1 MRSLGF
7 RRAGFT
13 LIELLVVI
21 AIIAILI
28 GLLLPAVQ
36 KVREAA
42 ARMSCQNNL
51 KQMGLAVHNFAGVNN
66 DRVPMLG
73 EAEEG
78 GHWTAFILPY
88 IEQDNAFRALAFGS
102 NNWATST
109 GIPNPSIASTSAFER
124 QMAVCGLQMKTFRCP
139 SSTAPPVL
147 FDGSVENP
155 AWFANR
161 SPCNYLGVVTGV
173 QPHDGK
179 PGGADG
185 WGPGA
190 GLIPGAVHVSQ
201 LDGMFITRPRPNTR
215 IRNGGMGGPVGLLT
229 VTDGLSNTLMIGEAE
244 PDPEIATLAPIGETN
259 RNAGKKDHWAIGG
272 DDFDCWEGTDWSEM
286 GGSTAVRINLPKPT
300 PGLATMSWSDTDLN
314 WAAYE
319 VSFGS
324 RHSGGAN
331 FVLGDGSVRFVR
343 DSISPQTLSALGTRA
358 RGEVIA
364 NDF

>member
-109 GIPNPSIASTSAFER
+109 GIPNPSIASASAFER

-244 PDPEIATLAPIGETN
+244 PDPEIATLAPTVRPN
-259 RNAGKKDHWAIGG
+259 RTRRSPPSRPSARPTATPARRTTGPSAATI
-272 DDFDCWEGTDWSEM
+272 
-286 GGSTAVRINLPKPT
+286 STVGRAPT
-300 PGLATMSWSDTDLN
+300 GAK
-314 WAAYE
+314 WAAAPRCA
-319 VSFGS
+319 STCRS
-324 RHSGGAN
+324 RPPAWPPCRGATPTST
-331 FVLGDGSVRFVR
+331 GPR
-343 DSISPQTLSALGTRA
+343 TR
-358 RGEVIA
+358 
-364 NDF
+364 